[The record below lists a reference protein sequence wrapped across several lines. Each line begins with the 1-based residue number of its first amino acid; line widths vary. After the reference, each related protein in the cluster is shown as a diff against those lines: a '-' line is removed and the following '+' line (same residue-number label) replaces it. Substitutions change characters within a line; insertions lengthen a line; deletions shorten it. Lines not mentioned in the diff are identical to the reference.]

1 MRGSWTMQRMGEVF
15 FGSGGMLHRALLF
28 MLKLGWKS
36 RFRLPMIIIVTFIVM
51 DIRMHF
57 ELDVEV

>member
-1 MRGSWTMQRMGEVF
+1 MQRMGEVF